1 MKRNASGS
9 MSGAGKMP
17 LVSVLVLAMLAGGLM
32 QVPVHA
38 APNKKTK
45 AAASASASASTAA
58 SSSAAAGATAAASAE
73 ASAVATAEATP
84 AAEAAPA
91 ESAGL
96 FDKVKSFFASG
107 DKPKADAPAD
117 KADKG
122 ERGEKTGGKGEE
134 EPSFFSRL
142 TGSGSSPTKVKD
154 IDEVFSLSARE
165 FDPSCKSMIEPF
177 GTTDSLLSLGKL
189 GAKLAINNASAR
201 YGFGGQSMDL
211 RGTLRLA
218 GKNLNWLPMEAERM
232 LGERMHTDMAA
243 DFLDP
248 ERKANKAAVSR
259 ANQIMQTLLASVKE
273 EMPYRFQI
281 DVRKAS
287 GNAQALPG
295 GFLVIDRDLV
305 TQPKN
310 EDKAYFALAHELAH
324 VLQRHETRAIQAR
337 MTDTVDSLDGLR
349 KLIDGV
355 NSTPGNVM
363 AYSNEIMTR
372 FVVFSKEQ
380 EMQADACAVRLLDAA
395 LHDRKKLHQV
405 IQSYQASLPPATPDT
420 VAANQLGMFVENVQ
434 KMDKLAEQHPNTQAR
449 AANLQRMLAE
459 VDKH

>member
-1 MKRNASGS
+1 MHQQEPACACGPGMQRLA
-9 MSGAGKMP
+9 
-17 LVSVLVLAMLAGGLM
+17 VLAVVAALSGGLA
-32 QVPVHA
+32 VAPAAA
-38 APNKKTK
+38 APNKKAK
-45 AAASASASASTAA
+45 ASASASASAQA
-58 SSSAAAGATAAASAE
+58 SASASASAAE
-73 ASAVATAEATP
+73 ASAAPPEA
-84 AAEAAPA
+84 AAPA
-91 ESAGL
+91 EAPPAEAPGL
-96 FDKVKSFFASG
+96 FDKVKSFFASS
-107 DKPKADAPAD
+107 DKPAADTA
-117 KADKG
+117 ADKG
-122 ERGEKTGGKGEE
+122 SKGDKSEKGEKGEKGSSKDGD

-142 TGSGSSPTKVKD
+142 TGSGNTPTKVKD

-165 FDPSCKSMIEPF
+165 FDPSCKSLIEPF

-211 RGTLRLA
+211 RTTLRLA

-232 LGERMHTDMAA
+232 LGERMHHDMAA
-243 DFLDP
+243 DFLDG
-248 ERKANKAAVSR
+248 ERKANKPAVSH
-259 ANQIMQTLLASVKE
+259 ANQLMQSLLANVKDE
-273 EMPYRFQI
+273 LPYKFQI

-295 GFLVIDRDLV
+295 GFLIIDRDLV
-305 TQPKN
+305 AVPKN

-337 MTDTVDSLDGLR
+337 LTDTIDSFDGLR

-363 AYSNEIMTR
+363 AYSNELMTR
-372 FVVFSKEQ
+372 FVVFSKDQ

-405 IQSYQASLPPATPDT
+405 IQSYQASLPPATPDL

-434 KMDKLAEQHPNTQAR
+434 KMEKLGEQHPNTQAR
-449 AANLQRMLAE
+449 SANLQRMLVE
-459 VDKH
+459 VDQH

>member
-1 MKRNASGS
+1 MAQAHKGS
-9 MSGAGKMP
+9 R
-17 LVSVLVLAMLAGGLM
+17 LAMSAVLLVMAGTLA
-32 QVPVHA
+32 QQPASA
-38 APNKKTK
+38 APTKKSK
-45 AAASASASASTAA
+45 ASASASAGA
-58 SSSAAAGATAAASAE
+58 SASASAAAAAPVAASTEASVPLAASEAAA
-73 ASAVATAEATP
+73 P
-84 AAEAAPA
+84 AEAAPA
-91 ESAGL
+91 EAPGL

-107 DKPKADAPAD
+107 DKPKAEAPGD
-117 KADKG
+117 KADKSAD
-122 ERGEKTGGKGEE
+122 KAKGEE

-142 TGSGSSPTKVKD
+142 TGSSGSPTKVKD

-165 FDPSCKSMIEPF
+165 FDPSCKSLIEPF

-211 RGTLRLA
+211 RSTLRLA

-232 LGERMHTDMAA
+232 LGERMHGDMAA
-243 DFLDP
+243 DFLDG
-248 ERKANKAAVSR
+248 ERKANKPAVTR
-259 ANQIMQTLLASVKE
+259 ANQIMQALLTGVKE
-273 EMPYRFQI
+273 ELPYKFQI

-305 TQPKN
+305 TVPKN

-337 MTDTVDSLDGLR
+337 MTDTVDSFDGLR

-355 NSTPGNVM
+355 NSTPGNIM
-363 AYSNEIMTR
+363 AYSNDIMGR
-372 FVVFSKEQ
+372 FVVFSKDQ

-395 LHDRKKLHQV
+395 LHDKKKLHQV

-420 VAANQLGMFVENVQ
+420 VAANQLGMLVENLQ
-434 KMDKLAEQHPNTQAR
+434 KMDKLGEQHPNTQAR
-449 AANLQRMLAE
+449 SANLQRMLAE